1 MTDSNADNNVNLIA
15 FAGSLRKD
23 SYNKQL
29 VNVAAEKARALGAKV
44 TVIDL
49 KEYSLP
55 LFDEDLEKE
64 MVPENLPALRKLFSQ
79 ANGLLIASPEY
90 NGSFSSVLK
99 NTIDWLSRPAKD
111 DSYSPAYGQ
120 FTVGLMAASP
130 GGLGGIRGLS
140 HIREL
145 MSNLGSLV
153 VPNQIA
159 LGAAYEAFNSEG
171 QLNNSAMDDRLQAL
185 AQQVVGL
192 AKAR

>member
-1 MTDSNADNNVNLIA
+1 MAQSTPHLIA
-15 FAGSLRKD
+15 FAGSLRQD

-29 VNVAAEKARALGAKV
+29 VNIAAEQARNNGAKV

-49 KEYSLP
+49 KEYPLP
-55 LFDEDLEKE
+55 IFDEDLEKE
-64 MVPENLPALRKLFSQ
+64 LVSPELDALRALFAS
-79 ANGLLIASPEY
+79 ADGLLIASPEY

-99 NTIDWLSRPAKD
+99 NTIDWLSRPAQDK
-111 DSYSPAYGQ
+111 SYAPAYGQ

-140 HIREL
+140 HLREL

-159 LGAAYEAFNSEG
+159 VGAAYEAFDE
-171 QLNNSAMDDRLQAL
+171 NNQFKNAAMGDRLEAL
-185 AQQVVGL
+185 VKHVIQYS
-192 AKAR
+192 AK

>member
-1 MTDSNADNNVNLIA
+1 MKDIKQSEVPHLLA
-15 FAGSLRKD
+15 FAGSLREA

-29 VNVAAEKARALGAKV
+29 VNLAARHARALGAKV

-49 KEYSLP
+49 KEYQLP
-55 LFDEDLEKE
+55 MFDEDLEKE
-64 MVPENLPALRKLFSQ
+64 GLPSMLKELRDLFSS

-90 NGSFSSVLK
+90 NGSFSAILK
-99 NTIDWLSRPAKD
+99 NTLDWLSRPAKD
-111 DSYSPAYGQ
+111 ESYRPAYGQ
-120 FTVGLMAASP
+120 FTVGLMSASP

-159 LGAAYEAFNSEG
+159 IGAAYEAFDDSG
-171 QLNNSAMDDRLQAL
+171 QLKNAAMDDRLSEMTK
-185 AQQVVGL
+185 QVVEL
-192 AKAR
+192 ASRS

>member
-1 MTDSNADNNVNLIA
+1 MTNSTPHLIA
-15 FAGSLRKD
+15 FAGSLRAD
-23 SYNKQL
+23 SYNKLL
-29 VNVAAEKARALGAKV
+29 VNNAADLARANGAEV

-49 KEYSLP
+49 KEYPLP
-55 LFDEDLEKE
+55 IFDEDLEKE
-64 MVPENLPALRKLFSQ
+64 LDSPELTQLRKLFSS

-99 NTIDWLSRPAKD
+99 NTLDWLSRPAQD
-111 DSYSPAYGQ
+111 QSYSPAYGQ
-120 FTVGLMAASP
+120 FTVGLMATSP

-159 LGAAYEAFNSEG
+159 VGASYEAFDDKGKLANG
-171 QLNNSAMDDRLQAL
+171 AMSDRLEAL
-185 AQQVVGL
+185 VKQVIQYSAV
-192 AKAR
+192 K

>member
-1 MTDSNADNNVNLIA
+1 MTQSTPHLIA
-15 FAGSLRKD
+15 FAGSLRTD

-29 VNVAAEKARALGAKV
+29 VNHAAELARNNGAKV

-49 KEYSLP
+49 KEYPLP

-64 MVPENLPALRKLFSQ
+64 LVSTELTALRALFAS

-111 DSYSPAYGQ
+111 ESYAPAYGQ

-153 VPNQIA
+153 VPSQIA
-159 LGAAYEAFNSEG
+159 VGAAYEAFDENQ
-171 QLNNSAMDDRLQAL
+171 QLKNAAMADRLEVLVKQVIQY
-185 AQQVVGL
+185 AQ
-192 AKAR
+192 

>member
-1 MTDSNADNNVNLIA
+1 MTTSTPHLIA
-15 FAGSLRKD
+15 FAGSLRAD
-23 SYNKQL
+23 SYNKLL
-29 VNVAAEKARALGAKV
+29 VNNAADLARANGAEV

-49 KEYSLP
+49 KEYPLP
-55 LFDEDLEKE
+55 IFDEDLEKE
-64 MVPENLPALRKLFSQ
+64 LDLPELTQLRKLFSS

-99 NTIDWLSRPAKD
+99 NTLDWLSRPAQD
-111 DSYSPAYGQ
+111 QSYSPAYGQ
-120 FTVGLMAASP
+120 FTVGLMATSP

-159 LGAAYEAFNSEG
+159 VGASYEAFDDKGKLANG
-171 QLNNSAMDDRLQAL
+171 AMSDRLEAL
-185 AQQVVGL
+185 VKQVIQYSAV
-192 AKAR
+192 K

>member
-1 MTDSNADNNVNLIA
+1 MTTSTPHLIA
-15 FAGSLRKD
+15 FAGSLRAD
-23 SYNKQL
+23 SYNKLL
-29 VNVAAEKARALGAKV
+29 VNNAADLARANGAEV

-49 KEYSLP
+49 KEYQLP
-55 LFDEDLEKE
+55 IFDEDLEKE
-64 MVPENLPALRKLFSQ
+64 LDSPELTQLRKLFSS

-99 NTIDWLSRPAKD
+99 NTLDWLSRPAQD
-111 DSYSPAYGQ
+111 QSYSPAYGQ
-120 FTVGLMAASP
+120 FTVGLMATSP

-159 LGAAYEAFNSEG
+159 VGASYEAFDDNG
-171 QLNNSAMDDRLQAL
+171 KLANGAMSDRLEAL
-185 AQQVVGL
+185 VKQVIQYSAV
-192 AKAR
+192 K

>member
-1 MTDSNADNNVNLIA
+1 MKQVKLLA
-15 FAGSLRKD
+15 FAGSLRND

-29 VNVAAEKARALGAKV
+29 VKLAAEQARELGAEV
-44 TVIDL
+44 TFIDL

-55 LFDEDLEKE
+55 IFDEDLEKE
-64 MVPENLPALRKLFSQ
+64 MTPENLPKLRALFAE

-99 NTIDWLSRPAKD
+99 NTIDWMSRPAQD
-111 DSYSPAYGQ
+111 GSYTPAYGQ

-159 LGAAYEAFNSEG
+159 VGAAYEAFTENGE
-171 QLNNSAMDDRLQAL
+171 LKNAAMADRLEAL
-185 AQQVVGL
+185 VQQVTSL
-192 AKAR
+192 AAAR